1 MKSVLQREK
10 QCIFCGSPYV
20 EEHHVFGGANRKNS
34 TKYGLTV
41 WLCHNH
47 HNEPPEGVHFNEKNN
62 KRLQGW
68 AQQIFKVYYPELNFK
83 DIFGKNYED

>member
-1 MKSVLQREK
+1 MKSILQTDKE
-10 QCIFCGSPYV
+10 CIFCGRTPV

-41 WLCHNH
+41 YLCHEH
-47 HNEPPEGVHFNEKNN
+47 HNEPPEGVHFNKENR

-68 AQQIFKVYYPELNFK
+68 AEAIFKKTYKDVKFE